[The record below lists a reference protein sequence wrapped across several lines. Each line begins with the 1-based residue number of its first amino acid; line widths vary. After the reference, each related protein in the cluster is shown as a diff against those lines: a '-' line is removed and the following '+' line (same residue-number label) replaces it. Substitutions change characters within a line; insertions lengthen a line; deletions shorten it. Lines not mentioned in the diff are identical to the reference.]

1 MVYDLMEPFRQPVI
15 DRFILRLVNL
25 GVFSPEEFELRDG
38 GCKMKLDSKKKWL
51 HRYEEYLE
59 TPLQEFQGQT
69 PKQYIRFRIE
79 KFGMFIFDRGI
90 ISGD

>member
-1 MVYDLMEPFRQPVI
+1 MTQNVTIY
-15 DRFILRLVNL
+15 
-25 GVFSPEEFELRDG
+25 RDG
-38 GCKMKLDSKKKWL
+38 GCKMKLDSK
-51 HRYEEYLE
+51 
-59 TPLQEFQGQT
+59 LQEFQGQT